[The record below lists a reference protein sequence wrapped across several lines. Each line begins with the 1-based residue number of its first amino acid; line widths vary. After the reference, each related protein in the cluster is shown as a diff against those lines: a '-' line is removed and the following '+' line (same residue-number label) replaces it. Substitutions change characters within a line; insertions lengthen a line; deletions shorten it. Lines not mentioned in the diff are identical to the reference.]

1 MAMYCGAK
9 LGELPKFMMMV
20 IFLKVSINLISTS
33 LFSGDYDARV
43 ISTNPSIY
51 QDRWAE
57 MRQLP

>member
-1 MAMYCGAK
+1 MYCGAK

-20 IFLKVSINLISTS
+20 IFLKVSIKLNSTT

-51 QDRWAE
+51 QDF
-57 MRQLP
+57 